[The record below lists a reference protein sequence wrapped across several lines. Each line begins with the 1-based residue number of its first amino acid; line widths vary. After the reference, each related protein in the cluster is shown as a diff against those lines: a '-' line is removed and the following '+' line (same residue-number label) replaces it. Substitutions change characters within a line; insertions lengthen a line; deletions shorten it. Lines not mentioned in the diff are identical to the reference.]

1 MSFLRMLIRLFSAPF
16 GRRSDRRLRP
26 TRARHA
32 QFASFLEDSGFR
44 RHDVDHYE
52 RAVKRRRTV
61 KNFLKLAT
69 GAGAIWVVIESAKA
83 LTLF

>member
-1 MSFLRMLIRLFSAPF
+1 LKTT
-16 GRRSDRRLRP
+16 RS
-26 TRARHA
+26 RHA

-44 RHDVDHYE
+44 RHDSDHYE
-52 RAVKRRRTV
+52 RAMKRRSLV

-69 GAGAIWVVIESAKA
+69 GAGAIWVVIESARA